1 VKIGDLVRKRM
12 PCPPLSPGAVG
23 VVVRINEVE
32 RIDGSWDT
40 PTVRV
45 WWPHD
50 YGTFW
55 TTQESLMIVSGK

>member
-1 VKIGDLVRKRM
+1 M